1 MRSTIYTEVGADASH
16 SIAIMIC
23 NELSA
28 NAQFSQ
34 RETSEQWIIDE
45 VFEFYTHG
53 KLVTKGMKG
62 GVAGYFL
69 WALGSSQNMHI

>member
-1 MRSTIYTEVGADASH
+1 MRSTIYTEVGADTSH

-34 RETSEQWIIDE
+34 REKVNSDYRRS
-45 VFEFYTHG
+45 FEFYTHG
-53 KLVTKGMKG
+53 KLVTKGRKG

-69 WALGSSQNMHI
+69 LGIRV

>member
-1 MRSTIYTEVGADASH
+1 MRSTIYTEVGADTSH

-34 RETSEQWIIDE
+34 RETSEIIDE

-53 KLVTKGMKG
+53 KLVTKGRKG

-69 WALGSSQNMHI
+69 LGIRV